1 MKMTIVVPKKIVK
14 SENTEN
20 VKNLLIKK
28 PLQIGLYEPICTS
41 VKDGYVILD
50 FGKEMNG
57 SVRILTCLVEGGG
70 TAKIRVR
77 FGESLTEACSTVG
90 EKGQTNDHSPRDF
103 EALLTSYSDITLG
116 ASGYRYIRIDF
127 IDGKKVV
134 LQGIVGTNNMYKGKP
149 IYKYSGEDKRIAKIF
164 ETAKRTV
171 DLCLGNGLLWDGVK
185 RDRLVW
191 MGDIH
196 PEMLA
201 LVTIYGRVKEL
212 ENSLNFVKAQAPLP
226 MYMNGFPTYS
236 MWWIAIVCDYCAYTR
251 CVDYAKAQIEYMQ
264 GLLSLMDGL
273 VEENGKMNYHF
284 LFVDWPTHEQVD
296 EVVGSRFINII
307 AVKKAIEFLQGFGEN
322 TETAEKLLQ
331 KLLKGDMTVKD
342 KKQVVALK
350 YFALGEISDEEY
362 AMLIEGGAKGMST
375 FMSYYVLTAIAS
387 RNKQLAIDI
396 MKEYYGAMLDK
407 GATTFWED
415 FSMDWVEGSG
425 RIDKFP
431 KKNEKDIHGDYGA
444 YCYLGFRHSLCHGWS
459 SGVVKFIQENC

>member
-1 MKMTIVVPKKIVK
+1 MKTTVVFPKKIVK
-14 SENTEN
+14 SENIEN
-20 VKNLLIKK
+20 AKNLLMKK
-28 PLQIGLYEPICTS
+28 PLQIGLYEPICT
-41 VKDGYVILD
+41 VAKDGYIILD

-57 SVRILTCLVEGGG
+57 SVRILTTSVVEGG

-127 IDGKKVV
+127 IDGKTVV
-134 LQGIVGTNNMYKGKP
+134 LKSIVGTNNMYNGRA
-149 IYKYSGEDKRIAKIF
+149 IYKYTGEDKLIAKIF

-171 DLCLGNGLLWDGVK
+171 DLCLGNGYLWDGVK

-191 MGDIH
+191 VGDIH

-201 LVTIYGRVKEL
+201 LATIYGRVKEF
-212 ENSLNFVKAQAPLP
+212 ESSLDFVKDQAPLP

-236 MWWIAIVCDYCAYTR
+236 MWWISIICDYYAYTN
-251 CVDYAKAQIEYMQ
+251 CIEYAKAQIGYMQ

-284 LFVDWPTHEQVD
+284 LFVDWQTHQQPD

-307 AVKKAIEFLQGFGEN
+307 AVKKAIAFLQSFGEN
-322 TETAEKLLQ
+322 TSTAEKLLA

-362 AMLIEGGAKGMST
+362 AMLVDGGAKGMST

-387 RNKQLAIDI
+387 RNKQLAVDI

-431 KKNEKDIHGDYGA
+431 KKYEKDIHGDYGA

>member
-1 MKMTIVVPKKIVK
+1 MKQSIVFPKKIVK
-14 SENTEN
+14 SENVEN
-20 VKNLLIKK
+20 ANELLTKK
-28 PLQIGLYEPICTS
+28 PLQIGLYEPMCA
-41 VKDGYVILD
+41 VAKDGYIILD

-57 SVRILTCLVEGGG
+57 SVRILTSSVAEGG

-77 FGESLTEACSTVG
+77 FGESLSESCSNVG

-103 EALLTSYSDITLG
+103 EALLTSYSDVTLG

-127 IDGKKVV
+127 IDGKTV
-134 LQGIVGTNNMYKGKP
+134 LLKSIVGTNNAYNGRA
-149 IYKYSGEDKRIAKIF
+149 IYKYAGADKRISKIF

-171 DLCLGNGLLWDGVK
+171 DLCLGNGYLWDGVK

-191 MGDIH
+191 IGDIH

-201 LVTIYGRVKEL
+201 LVAIYGRVKEL
-212 ENSLNFVKAQAPLP
+212 EKSLDFAKDQAPLP
-226 MYMNGFPTYS
+226 LFMNGFPTYS
-236 MWWIAIVCDYCAYTR
+236 MWWMSIVCDYYAYTN
-251 CVDYAKAQIEYMQ
+251 CADYAKEQIDYMQ
-264 GLLSLMDGL
+264 GLIAQMDSL
-273 VEENGKMNYHF
+273 VEEDGTMKYHF

-296 EVVGSRFINII
+296 ETVGSRFINII
-307 AVKKAIEFLQGFGEN
+307 AVKKAVAFLKSFGEDSV
-322 TETAEKLLQ
+322 TAEKLLA
-331 KLLKGDMTVKD
+331 KLLKGDMTVQD

-375 FMSYYVLTAIAS
+375 FMSYYILTAIAS
-387 RNKQLAIDI
+387 RNKALAIQI

-415 FSMDWVEGSG
+415 FDMSWIEGSG

>member
-1 MKMTIVVPKKIVK
+1 MKTSIVYPKKVVK
-14 SENTEN
+14 SKNVENA
-20 VKNLLIKK
+20 KNLLKKK
-28 PLQIGLYEPICTS
+28 PLQIDLYEPIFTS

-57 SVRILTCLVEGGG
+57 GVRVLTCFVEGGG

-77 FGESLTEACSTVG
+77 FGESLSETCSTVG

-103 EALLTSYSDITLG
+103 ETLLTSYSDITLG
-116 ASGYRYIRIDF
+116 ATGYRYIRIDF
-127 IDGKKVV
+127 IDGKQVV
-134 LQGIVGTNNMYKGKP
+134 LQSIVGTNNMYRGKP
-149 IYKYSGEDKRIAKIF
+149 IYKYTGKDKRIAKIF

-171 DLCLGNGLLWDGVK
+171 DLCLGSGYLWDGVK

-191 MGDIH
+191 VGDMH
-196 PEMLA
+196 PEMLSLA
-201 LVTIYGRVKEL
+201 TIYGRVKEFEKTL
-212 ENSLNFVKAQAPLP
+212 DFAKEHAPLP
-226 MYMNGFPTYS
+226 VYMNGFPTYS
-236 MWWIAIVCDYCAYTR
+236 MWWISIVCDYYKYTD
-251 CVDYAKAQIEYMQ
+251 CVDYAKAQISYMQ
-264 GLLSLMDGL
+264 GLIELMNTL
-273 VEENGKMNYHF
+273 VEEDGEMKYHF
-284 LFVDWPTHEQVD
+284 LFVDWQTHKQAD

-307 AVKKAIEFLQGFGEN
+307 AIKKAIEFLKVFEQS
-322 TETAEKLLQ
+322 TATAETLLA
-331 KLLKGDMTVKD
+331 KLLKGDLTVQD

-362 AMLIEGGAKGMST
+362 AMLIDGGAKGMST

-415 FSMDWVEGSG
+415 FNMDWVEGSG
-425 RIDKFP
+425 RIDKCP
-431 KKNEKDIHGDYGA
+431 KTNEKDIHGDYGA

-459 SGVVKFIQENC
+459 SGVVRFIRENC